1 MSFAPGAGA
10 VMQAV
15 DMAFVDDDRGDGDG
29 DGDGDARHVCDRS
42 NGLMRH
48 VTW

>member
-1 MSFAPGAGA
+1 
-10 VMQAV
+10 MQAV

-29 DGDGDARHVCDRS
+29 DGDARRVRDKS
-42 NGLMRH
+42 NGVMRH